1 MIITRGNT
9 FLIKT
14 CHPEV
19 CPALSLNHNLFA
31 SQLLSS
37 LVRDFFRKG
46 IFCGT
51 SGTVAAVSVGAQ
63 SERQMICQHPF
74 FVYLYKSDYASVLR
88 FNIQQFHL
96 VIGRLEMSAAIS
108 VAVVVI
114 VPRDYEN
121 RHRLQYKPWIYLCEH

>member
-63 SERQMICQHPF
+63 SECQNLPDYLITRF

-108 VAVVVI
+108 VAVVAI
-114 VPRDYEN
+114 APKDYKN
-121 RHRLQYKPWIYLCEH
+121 RHRLQYKP